1 MFRYRAIK
9 KRCFNENIW
18 YLFQPKDCPALLWND
33 TFFLAGKPS
42 SPVMLF
48 DTIVRGLPDFDLFE
62 GDYVYDTDDGKLLG
76 IAVYHNGFY
85 VQKIG
90 SDIRKPIPFEH
101 IYVEKGDMESVKALQ
116 QFKRTPI
123 SFKYLD
129 VVFELDA
136 FVSVEGLTL
145 CTIVSGKCYM
155 VNLSGVKELLYYD
168 ETTGIRGY
176 DGDVFNGHFLDINTV
191 SSVSIDETI
200 Y

>member
-9 KRCFNENIW
+9 KRCFSENFW
-18 YLFQPKDCPALLWND
+18 YLFQPKDCPALLWD
-33 TFFLAGKPS
+33 DAFFLAGKPF
-42 SPVMLF
+42 SPVMLY
-48 DTIVRGLPDFDLFE
+48 DTIVRGLPDYDLFE
-62 GDYVYDTDDGKLLG
+62 GDYVYDSSDGSLLG
-76 IAVYHNGFY
+76 IAVYHNGFF

-90 SDIRKPIPFEH
+90 SSVKKPIPFKH
-101 IYVEKGDMESVKALQ
+101 IYVRKGDVESVSTLRK
-116 QFKRTPI
+116 FKRTPI

-129 VVFELDA
+129 VIFEFDD

-145 CTIVSGKCYM
+145 YTIVSGKCCM

-176 DGDVFNGHFLDINTV
+176 DGDVFDGHFLDINTV
-191 SSVSIDETI
+191 SSVSIDKTI